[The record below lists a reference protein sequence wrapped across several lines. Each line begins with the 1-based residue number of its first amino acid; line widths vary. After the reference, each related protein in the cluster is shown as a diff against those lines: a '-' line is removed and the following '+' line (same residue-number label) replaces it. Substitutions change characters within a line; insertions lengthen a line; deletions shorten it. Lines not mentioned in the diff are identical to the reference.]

1 MNVRF
6 SALALAF
13 AILLSAVCVAA
24 QQPPRDEP
32 RATPSVTATIAGVV
46 VSDESSPRPLR
57 RARVMLGGP
66 ALPLGRTLITQDDG
80 TFAFE
85 GLPAG
90 RYTLSAAKEGYV
102 PMGYGATRPGRR
114 GSSIIADGGAAVRLT
129 VKLPRGSVITG
140 TVTTL
145 DGQPAA
151 GLAVS
156 ALMNRYDP
164 QAGER
169 RLSAVTI
176 APTQTDDRGVYRI
189 YGLAAGEYAV
199 AAYVRNTPGMTGE
212 VQALSHA
219 DVQRAL
225 AGVSAPPRRTL
236 TPAPVFFTGT
246 AVASQATMVTLG
258 KGEERTGVDIQF
270 DYAPTAVI
278 EGTVVSPRPDGIDV
292 SLSSHATMQTPG
304 IPTGFSTQRRVDADG
319 RFSIAGVP
327 PGQYSLLASS
337 WIPPASSDASPA
349 ILSASTDLAI
359 NGEDISGLVLTVTPG
374 IRLAGRIVFDGA
386 EPLAADLASLT
397 VNVPL
402 TPAAST
408 GVQISIPPLHIDS
421 GGRFVLNGLAPGTYR
436 VGANAQGLH
445 TPIGKWWL
453 TSILIEG
460 REALDSTVDLRRSID
475 GTIVTFSD
483 RASALSGI
491 VRDDRGEPV
500 ADAWLVVFSTHSGA
514 WFPNSRRIAAV
525 RTGANGSYSI
535 RNLPAGEYHLATTLD
550 LQQGEWFDA
559 VLLQQLASVATRI
572 TITDREHK
580 TIDPVL
586 R

>member
-1 MNVRF
+1 MSARF
-6 SALALAF
+6 SAFVLPNV
-13 AILLSAVCVAA
+13 ILLSASVAA
-24 QQPPRDEP
+24 QQPRDKP
-32 RATPSVTATIAGVV
+32 RATPSGTATIAGVV

-66 ALPLGRTLITQDDG
+66 TLPLGGTLITQDDG
-80 TFAFE
+80 TFAFD

-102 PMGYGATRPGRR
+102 PMGYGSTRPGRR
-114 GSSIIADGGAAVRLT
+114 GSPIIARDGESIRLT
-129 VKLPRGSVITG
+129 MKLPRGSVITG
-140 TVTTL
+140 AVTTP

-151 GLAVS
+151 GVRVS
-156 ALMNRYDP
+156 ALANRYE
-164 QAGER
+164 ARSGER
-169 RLSAVTI
+169 RLTAITI
-176 APTQTDDRGVYRI
+176 VPTQTDDRGMYRI

-199 AAYVRNTPGMTGE
+199 AAYVRNTPGVTGE
-212 VQALSHA
+212 VQALSNA

-225 AGVSAPPRRTL
+225 ARLSAPRRRTL
-236 TPAPVFFTGT
+236 TPAPVFLPGT

-270 DYAPTAVI
+270 DYAPTAVV
-278 EGTVVSPRPDGIDV
+278 EGTVVSPRPDGINV

-304 IPTGFSTQRRVDADG
+304 IPTGFSAQRRVDADG

-337 WIPPASSDASPA
+337 SLPPASSDASPA
-349 ILSASTDLAI
+349 ILSASIDLAV
-359 NGEDISGLVLTVTPG
+359 NGEDISGLVLTLTPG

-386 EPLAADLASLT
+386 EPPAADLDGLT

-402 TPAAST
+402 APAASS
-408 GVQISIPPLHIDS
+408 GVQVSVPPLQVDS
-421 GGRFVLNGLAPGTYR
+421 GGRFVLDGLAPGTYR

-460 REALDSTVDLRRSID
+460 REALDSTVDVRRSLD
-475 GTIVTFSD
+475 SAIVTFSD

-491 VRDDRGEPV
+491 VRDNRGEPV

-559 VLLQQLASVATRI
+559 VLLQQLESAATRI